1 MKSIDTALIGCG
13 YWGTN
18 IANSLL
24 KIKKKIIITDTN
36 KNNSNILKKRF
47 DKNTFVSNYKNILE
61 NKKIKNLF
69 FATPPS
75 ANFKLIKKAI
85 IYKKNIFIEKPAFR
99 KVSEFKKISKM
110 TKNYK
115 NVIMIGYVY
124 CYNDYIN
131 FIKNFI
137 KKNKINNI
145 LYLNFQRQNLG
156 PVRNDVNVQYD
167 LATHDLSI
175 LLLFFSKHPK
185 LINKVEYKFLKK
197 NISDISNLS
206 FKINNTFIDINS
218 SWLNPDKIRR
228 ISVITK
234 KKMLL
239 YNELLSTKKIKIF
252 NKYARYP
259 KIDKFKD
266 SFFKKKAKIYEGN
279 NFSPKIKDNEPLLNE
294 LKYFLNCIQKNKKP
308 LTDLSFGQKILEI
321 LERV

>member
-18 IANSLL
+18 IANTLL
-24 KIKKKIIITDTN
+24 KIKKKIIISDTN

-47 DKNTFVSNYKNILE
+47 DKNIFVSNYKNILE

-85 IYKKNIFIEKPAFR
+85 TYKKNIFIEKPAFR

-167 LATHDLSI
+167 LASHDLSI
-175 LLLFFSKHPK
+175 LLLFFSKYPK

-239 YNELLSTKKIKIF
+239 YNELLSIKKIKIF

-259 KIDKFKD
+259 RIDKFKD

-279 NFSPKIKDNEPLLNE
+279 NFSPKIKDNQPLLNE